1 MNTEAA
7 TEKDIEQVR
16 KDFDRRR
23 DIKEIVEED
32 EELLK
37 KLE

>member
-1 MNTEAA
+1 MTGAV
-7 TEKDIEQVR
+7 TEKDIEQAR
-16 KDFDRRR
+16 KDFDRRK

>member
-1 MNTEAA
+1 MTEAV
-7 TEKDIEQVR
+7 TDKDIEQVR
-16 KDFDRRR
+16 KDFDRRK

>member
-1 MNTEAA
+1 MTEAV

-16 KDFDRRR
+16 KDFDRRK